1 MLRNPNPK
9 NRRSRRA
16 AFTLFEILIV
26 VALIALLAGVAV
38 FKGEQI
44 LTGNQVEIAKIF
56 VKQSLEVPLTS
67 YRIAMGGYPTTEEG
81 LQALVTAPPANA
93 ERWRGPYIKSDGGKL
108 PIDPW
113 GTPYFYRYPGTH
125 NTALYDVWSAGPDRK
140 EGTAD
145 DIGNW

>member
-1 MLRNPNPK
+1 MLSNCRTD
-9 NRRSRRA
+9 RARRA

-38 FKGEQI
+38 MNADKIFSQNQEQ
-44 LTGNQVEIAKIF
+44 IAKIF
-56 VKQSLEVPLTS
+56 VKQSLDVPLTS
-67 YRIAMGGYPTTEEG
+67 YKIAMGGYPTTEEG
-81 LQALVTAPPANA
+81 LQALITAPGTGA

-108 PIDPW
+108 PADPW
-113 GTPYFYRYPGTH
+113 GTPYLYRYPGTH
-125 NTALYDVWSAGPDRK
+125 NTDRFDVWSAGPDRK

>member
-1 MLRNPNPK
+1 MLCNPDTA
-9 NRRSRRA
+9 RSRRA

-38 FKGEQI
+38 VNADKIFSQNQEQ
-44 LTGNQVEIAKIF
+44 VAKIF

-67 YRIAMGGYPTTEEG
+67 YKIAMGGYPTTEEG
-81 LQALVTAPPANA
+81 LQALVTAPGANA
-93 ERWRGPYIKSDGGKL
+93 DRWRGPYIKADGGKL
-108 PIDPW
+108 PVDPW
-113 GTPYFYRYPGTH
+113 GATYLYRYPGTH
-125 NTALYDVWSAGPDRK
+125 NTDRYDVWSAGPDRK

>member
-1 MLRNPNPK
+1 MLRHPETA
-9 NRRSRRA
+9 RARRA

-38 FKGEQI
+38 MNADKIFGQNQEQI
-44 LTGNQVEIAKIF
+44 ARIF
-56 VKQSLEVPLTS
+56 VKQSLDVPMTS
-67 YRIAMGGYPTTEEG
+67 YKIAMGGYPTTEEG
-81 LQALVTAPPANA
+81 IQALVTAPGTNA
-93 ERWRGPYIKSDGGKL
+93 ERWRGPYIKTDGGKL
-108 PIDPW
+108 PTDPW

-125 NTALYDVWSAGPDRK
+125 NTDRYDVWSAGPDRK